1 MNRRENLKTLSLGV
15 GAILSN
21 PVGIAAMIPDNTN
34 KSVQSKIRH
43 SVSRWCYA
51 STPLEKLVDFC
62 KEKNIHSI
70 ELLEPDEY
78 KYVTKK
84 GLTCA
89 VANGPET
96 HITRGFNEP
105 ALHTYL
111 LNEYRRLIPMA
122 ADAGIPNIICFS
134 GNRNRLDDKTG
145 LENCVQGLE
154 PVVKLAEKYKIT
166 LIMELLNSKVDHSD
180 YQCDHTS
187 WGVGLVEKMASPHFK
202 LLYDIYH
209 MQIME
214 GNIIDTLRKNIS
226 SVAHI
231 HTAGVPGRNDLDQYQ
246 ELNYPAIFRTL
257 KEIGYSGFIGQE
269 FIPKKQNPLES
280 LWDSV
285 QMVEQA

>member
-15 GAILSN
+15 GALLSN
-21 PVGIAAMIPDNTN
+21 PAGIGAMALDQTSGSEP
-34 KSVQSKIRH
+34 SKIRH

-96 HITRGFNEP
+96 HITRGFNES
-105 ALHTYL
+105 ALHPYL

-134 GNRNRLDDKTG
+134 GNRNGLNDNTG
-145 LENCVQGLE
+145 LENCAKGLE
-154 PVVKLAEKYKIT
+154 PVIKLAEKHKIT
-166 LIMELLNSKVDHSD
+166 LIMELLNSKVDHAD

-187 WGVGLVEKMASPHFK
+187 WGVNLVQKTGSDHFK

-214 GNIIDTLRKNIS
+214 GNIIETLRKNITS
-226 SVAHI
+226 IAHL
-231 HTAGVPGRNDLDQYQ
+231 HTAGVPGRNDLDQFQ
-246 ELNYPAIFRTL
+246 ELHYPAIFRAI

-280 LWDSV
+280 LWDSI

>member
-15 GAILSN
+15 GALLSN
-21 PVGIAAMIPDNTN
+21 PAGIGAMALDHTSGSEPF
-34 KSVQSKIRH
+34 KIRH

-96 HITRGFNEP
+96 HITRGFNES
-105 ALHTYL
+105 ALHPYL

-134 GNRNRLDDKTG
+134 GNRNGLNDNTG
-145 LENCVQGLE
+145 LENCAKGLE
-154 PVVKLAEKYKIT
+154 PVIKLAEKHKIT
-166 LIMELLNSKVDHSD
+166 LIMELLNSKVDHAD

-187 WGVGLVEKMASPHFK
+187 WGVNLVQKTGSDHFK

-214 GNIIDTLRKNIS
+214 GNIIETLRKNITS
-226 SVAHI
+226 IAHL
-231 HTAGVPGRNDLDQYQ
+231 HTAGVPGRNDLDQFQ
-246 ELNYPAIFRTL
+246 ELHYPAIFRAI

-280 LWDSV
+280 LWDSI